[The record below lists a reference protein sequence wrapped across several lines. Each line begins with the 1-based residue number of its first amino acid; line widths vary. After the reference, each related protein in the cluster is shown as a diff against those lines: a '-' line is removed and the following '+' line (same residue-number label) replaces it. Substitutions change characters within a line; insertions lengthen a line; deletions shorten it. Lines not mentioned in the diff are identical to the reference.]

1 MSYLIISIAIII
13 AIFLLSIIIISFF
26 SINVLNIIKNNI
38 QTSTL
43 NVNSKIDLFVKSVK
57 NFVLICKQYIKYEEN
72 LFIELENQIDLLTKS
87 KSIPKKAN
95 SKQIIDNNI
104 NSILELSEA
113 YTALSNSEDFINS
126 KNNIIKII
134 EDLNKDISIYNEYV
148 TKYNIRLEKFPYKIL
163 KSIFN
168 YKKLENF
175 IPKKQKEKS
184 IEIDI

>member
-1 MSYLIISIAIII
+1 MSYLIITIAIII
-13 AIFLLSIIIISFF
+13 AIFLLSIIIISVCT
-26 SINVLNIIKNNI
+26 INVLNIIKNNI
-38 QTSTL
+38 QTSLL
-43 NVNSKIDLFVKSVK
+43 NVNAKLDLFVKSIK
-57 NFVLICKQYIKYEEN
+57 NFILICKPHIKYEEN

-87 KSIPKKAN
+87 KSISKKAN

-104 NSILELSEA
+104 NSIFDLAEA
-113 YTALSNSEDFINS
+113 YTTLSNLEDFINS
-126 KNNIIKII
+126 KNNIIQINK
-134 EDLNKDISIYNEYV
+134 ELNNEITIYNEYV

-168 YKKLENF
+168 YKQLENF